1 MSMKM
6 IKYNIFVLFVFLM
19 TFGFSGCT
27 EADPEFVHT
36 DNLISEMVCMA
47 GRTND
52 SPTLTGKIYEYDK
65 NGQLLEQGFTQEQAE
80 GGSGVITFIVPA
92 EDRKKF
98 DLTSVFLRATLTWD
112 EVITPS
118 LTYKRH
124 DILVTDENPEGM
136 VIAVTSGIGTVR
148 KYRIMGIYE

>member
-1 MSMKM
+1 MKT
-6 IKYNIFVLFVFLM
+6 IKFNIFAVLALLL
-19 TFGFSGCT
+19 TFGLSGCM
-27 EADPEFVHT
+27 EADKEFVHT
-36 DNLISEMVCMA
+36 DNFISEMVCMA

-52 SPTLTGKIYEYDK
+52 SPSLTGTIYEYDK
-65 NGQLLEQGFTQEQAE
+65 NGQLLDPDFTADQAE
-80 GGSGVITFIVPA
+80 GGSGVITFIVPF
-92 EDRKKF
+92 EDRNKF

-124 DILVTDENPEGM
+124 NILVDDEHPDGM
-136 VIAVTSGIGTVR
+136 VISVTSGIGTVR